1 MAHRVLGAD
10 LSVCH
15 LWVLNWVPGADLEV
29 GVDWR
34 TKELGI
40 PQEREGVPRKCAGVL
55 YLLITRHCHSTPVP
69 SWLRM
74 NQAS

>member
-40 PQEREGVPRKCAGVL
+40 PQER
-55 YLLITRHCHSTPVP
+55 
-69 SWLRM
+69 
-74 NQAS
+74 